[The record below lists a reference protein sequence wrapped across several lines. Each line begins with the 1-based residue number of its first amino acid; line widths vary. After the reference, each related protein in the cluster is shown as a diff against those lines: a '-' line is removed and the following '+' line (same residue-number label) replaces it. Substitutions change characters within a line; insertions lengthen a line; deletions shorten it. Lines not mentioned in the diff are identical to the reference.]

1 MDKFQAMRAF
11 VVVNE
16 MGSFKKAADG
26 LGVSPTMVGNYIR
39 HLEEFYGTDL
49 LSRTTRQMQL
59 AEQGRIFLEQCK
71 KFQNLTEETAEIV
84 EQSATSP
91 RGLVRFSAPVTFGSE
106 CLTPALVE
114 FSSKYP
120 EITVDLDLDDEL
132 IDIASPQ
139 YDIALRIEGPS
150 DNTITTRRLKDYE
163 VVTVASPAYVE
174 SRGYPKLPADVRNH
188 SCVLFSPPGKPHMS
202 ACCDTWRFLGHDG
215 SAHEVFVTGTMKINN
230 ARGMTAA
237 ALAGQGIALL
247 PLILCENHLRSGAL
261 IELLPDFQR
270 QNRPM
275 RIIYRHDRVKL
286 AKVALLA
293 NFLFEK
299 LS

>member
-174 SRGYPKLPADVRNH
+174 SRGYPKLPVDVRNH
-188 SCVLFSPPGKPHMS
+188 SCVLFSSPGK
-202 ACCDTWRFLGHDG
+202 
-215 SAHEVFVTGTMKINN
+215 
-230 ARGMTAA
+230 
-237 ALAGQGIALL
+237 
-247 PLILCENHLRSGAL
+247 LI
-261 IELLPDFQR
+261 
-270 QNRPM
+270 
-275 RIIYRHDRVKL
+275 
-286 AKVALLA
+286 
-293 NFLFEK
+293 
-299 LS
+299 